1 MEPKD
6 FTNIEEYIGL
16 FPESTQTKL
25 FELNSFI
32 KKIVPSAEETIS
44 YGMPAFKLHGKSL
57 VYFAGYKNHIG
68 FYALPTGNEAFQKEI
83 SNYKTGKG
91 SIQFPLAEELPW
103 QLIEKIV
110 KYRETEVESNKKSP

>member
-1 MEPKD
+1 MTQVE
-6 FTNIEEYIGL
+6 TYIDS
-16 FPESTQTKL
+16 FPLNTKEKL
-25 FELNSFI
+25 CKLRMMI
-32 KKIVPSAEETIS
+32 KEWVPMAEETIS

-68 FYALPTGNEAFQKEI
+68 FYALPTGNEAFQKEL

-110 KYRETEVESNKKSP
+110 KYRKTEVESNKKSP